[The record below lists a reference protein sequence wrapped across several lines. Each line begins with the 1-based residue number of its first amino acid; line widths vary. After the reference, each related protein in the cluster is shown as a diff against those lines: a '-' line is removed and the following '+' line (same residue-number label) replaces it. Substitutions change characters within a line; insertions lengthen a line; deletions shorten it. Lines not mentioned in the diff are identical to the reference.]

1 MTSDA
6 LAARCEA
13 LRQPVLSLVETG
25 ILATMKPSAAP
36 DLVERIAAVR
46 DVLAQGVEGIDEP
59 DYLAWH
65 PVAVATLHQM
75 DAAARAGDAA
85 EAWRLLK
92 DPNIGFNALGVA
104 CQGSPGW

>member
-1 MTSDA
+1 VSSEA

-25 ILATMKPSAAP
+25 IVATMKPSAAP

-46 DVLAQGVEGIDEP
+46 QVLAEGTEGIDEA
-59 DYLAWH
+59 DYLTWH
-65 PVAVATLHQM
+65 PIAIATLHQM
-75 DAAARAGDAA
+75 DAAARAGDTA
-85 EAWRLLK
+85 EAWRLFK
-92 DPNIGFNALGVA
+92 DPNIGFNGLGVA